1 MARRSEHMTPELRE
15 ARAAHLKERIYL
27 TFAALAV
34 VSTIGGHGDPTAGEA
49 ALTVLVTALGTLF
62 AVFTADIISH
72 TIVHEHFPSK
82 RETLAVAGV
91 TFSAVFAIL
100 PVFLLLGAAGLGWWS
115 VDVALRASS
124 VVLIASLVLFGWVA
138 VRRVPLPFWQRAVA
152 LTGEAL
158 LGVLVVLLQRLAHG

>member
-1 MARRSEHMTPELRE
+1 MTPELRE
-15 ARAAHLKERIYL
+15 ARAARLKERIYL

-34 VSTIGGHGDPTAGEA
+34 VSTIGGHGDPTAGGA
-49 ALTVLVTALGTLF
+49 ALTVFVTALGALF

-124 VVLIASLVLFGWVA
+124 VVLIASLVLA